1 MGVYPVSANSA
12 IQQATHAAQILRTV
26 SSQQRTAALLAM
38 ADAFEQQ
45 QDAILEAN
53 TLDLETSREMAI
65 SPRLLEWLKLTPER
79 LQKIVNDLRTLSRL
93 PDPVGKIVATSK
105 TSIHGQTFT
114 ELLPLGVI
122 AFVHESLPD
131 LAGLAAGLC
140 LRSGNSLLLRGSQ
153 EARQTNR
160 AIFQVLQSA
169 IAAADLPSDCLID
182 LGVQEDY
189 SLRDLF
195 SADRQAQLVIPYGR
209 PSWIQQVIRQCNAPI
224 LHTAIGNCYLY
235 WAASGSLDTVRTA
248 IIDSHLTQPD
258 AVNGI
263 EKVLVN
269 AQIKPSSLGM
279 LWNSLREKGFE
290 IRGDT
295 HICAEY
301 PDIKLAEPSEWQQPY
316 LQKTVAFQFIDRLE
330 AAADWINQSSSG
342 HADCIVTDSYAEAQ
356 QFTQQLDSTFIYINA
371 SPRFYRLD
379 PGGHQVFLGIT
390 KQKGIRRGTIGVESL
405 MTTKQVIQG
414 RPT

>member
-1 MGVYPVSANSA
+1 VSVNSA
-12 IQQATHAAQILRTV
+12 ILRATAAANGLSAA
-26 SSQQRTAALLAM
+26 SSQQRTAAIVAM
-38 ADAFEQQ
+38 AAALHDQ

-65 SPRLLEWLKLTPER
+65 SHRLLEWLKLTPER
-79 LQKIVNDLRTLSRL
+79 LGKIVDDLNTLSRL
-93 PDPVGKIVATSK
+93 PDPVGRIVATSK

-114 ELLPLGVI
+114 QLLPLGVI

-131 LAGLAAGLC
+131 LAALTAGLC

-160 AIFQVLQSA
+160 AIFEVLQSA
-169 IAAADLPSDCLID
+169 IATADLPPDCLID
-182 LGVQEDY
+182 LAVQEDY

-195 SADRQAQLVIPYGR
+195 NEADPAQLVIPYGR
-209 PSWIQQVIRQCNAPI
+209 PSWVEQVVRQCNVPI
-224 LHTAIGNCYLY
+224 LQTAIGNCYLY
-235 WAASGSLDTVRTA
+235 WAASGSLDTVRSA

-269 AQIKPSSLGM
+269 TQVKLSTLNM

-290 IRGDT
+290 IRGDAAIVET
-295 HICAEY
+295 F
-301 PDIKLAEPSEWQQPY
+301 PDIKLAEAAEWSQSY
-316 LQKTVAFQFIDRLE
+316 LQKTVAFKFCDRLTT
-330 AAADWINQSSSG
+330 AADWINQSSSG
-342 HADCIVTDSYAEAQ
+342 HADSIITDSYTESQ
-356 QFTQQLDSTFIYINA
+356 QFTQLIHSTFLYINA

-390 KQKGIRRGTIGVESL
+390 KQKGMRRGTIGVESL

-414 RPT
+414 MCP

>member
-1 MGVYPVSANSA
+1 LESLLVSENNAIFRATQAAND
-12 IQQATHAAQILRTV
+12 LRNA
-26 SSQQRTAALLAM
+26 SSQQRTATIVAM
-38 ADAFEQQ
+38 ARALHQE

-65 SPRLLEWLKLTPER
+65 SHRLLEWLKLTPER
-79 LQKIVNDLRTLSRL
+79 LEKIVNDLNTLSRL
-93 PDPVGKIVATSK
+93 PDPVGRIVATSK

-131 LAGLAAGLC
+131 LAALAAGLC

-160 AIFQVLQSA
+160 AIVQVLQSA
-169 IAAADLPSDCLID
+169 IVSHDLPSDCLID
-182 LGVQEDY
+182 LAVEEDY

-195 SADRQAQLVIPYGR
+195 NEAHPAQLVIPYGR
-209 PSWIQQVIRQCNAPI
+209 PSWVEQVVRQCNAPI
-224 LHTAIGNCYLY
+224 LQTAIGNCYLY
-235 WAASGSLDTVRTA
+235 WAASGSLDTVRSA

-263 EKVLVN
+263 EKVLVSG
-269 AQIKPSSLGM
+269 QVKPSSLGM

-290 IRGDT
+290 IRGDADL
-295 HICAEY
+295 CAEF
-301 PDIKLAEPSEWQQPY
+301 PDLKLAETSEWSQSY
-316 LQKTVAFQFIDRLE
+316 LQKTVAFKAVDRLE
-330 AAADWINQSSSG
+330 AATDWINQYSSG
-342 HADCIVTDSYAEAQ
+342 HADSIITDSYTESQ
-356 QFTQQLDSTFIYINA
+356 QFTQRLHSTFIYINA

-390 KQKGIRRGTIGVESL
+390 KQKGMRRGTIGVESL

-414 RPT
+414 MRA